1 MYISTKDWKNYIDRL
16 SALDKK
22 AGELMQEWIRRH
34 GFSDTKAMT
43 DYAYALAQKYGEG
56 SAALS
61 AEMYDAV
68 AEMQGKLYAPA
79 EAMPPPDYGEVA
91 KTVNGILK
99 HSQNPNSIAN
109 GVSRL
114 VKRTGADT
122 TLNNALR
129 DGAQFAWVPNGDT
142 CAFCITLASRGWQYM
157 SKKALKNGHAEHI
170 HANCDCTYSIR
181 FDGKGGVRGYDP
193 QKYRDMYYGAEG
205 NTPEERINS
214 LRRMHYEQNR
224 ELINA
229 QKRALYEN
237 GRQLIFDENDKL
249 SFQRST
255 GISARRVKDSKYV
268 VYVSE
273 NAVIKKQGLKNIEK
287 AIEESL
293 KKLDIPERNTLPQ
306 IVILSDREMGTTYAA
321 YNFVDN
327 RLLIRDSMGDKR
339 KTISHQRKMGFADP
353 TDPQS
358 SARHELIHW
367 NDAEEYRQKVSVI
380 TRENAVE
387 YLRYRQQQSK
397 IKLDEAGVTED
408 NVYHISRY
416 AFETYVKKNDYDE
429 AYTEF
434 RTINGRMR

>member
-79 EAMPPPDYGEVA
+79 EATPPPDYGEVA

-99 HSQNPNSIAN
+99 HSQNPNSIAS

-122 TLNNALR
+122 TLKNALR

-181 FDGKGGVRGYDP
+181 FDGKGGVKGYDP
-193 QKYRDMYYGAEG
+193 QKYADMYYGAEG
-205 NTPEERINS
+205 NTPNEKINS
-214 LRRMHYEQNR
+214 LRRMHYEQNKDV
-224 ELINA
+224 INA
-229 QKRALYEN
+229 QKRELYRKVGNSGAFASLSEKMSRKHIRDVAKEFN
-237 GRQLIFDENDKL
+237 ISLEHVIIIIDKDEEKLKESFLFSGRADYLQLGRIDFFPKAFQSKEELVRTIFHEHLHVMQFREYGSEFVQNHRAY
-249 SFQRST
+249 FERIT
-255 GISARRVKDSKYV
+255 
-268 VYVSE
+268 E
-273 NAVIKKQGLKNIEK
+273 NAEEEFIFK
-287 AIEESL
+287 A
-293 KKLDIPERNTLPQ
+293 K
-306 IVILSDREMGTTYAA
+306 
-321 YNFVDN
+321 
-327 RLLIRDSMGDKR
+327 
-339 KTISHQRKMGFADP
+339 
-353 TDPQS
+353 
-358 SARHELIHW
+358 
-367 NDAEEYRQKVSVI
+367 
-380 TRENAVE
+380 
-387 YLRYRQQQSK
+387 
-397 IKLDEAGVTED
+397 EAGLL
-408 NVYHISRY
+408 
-416 AFETYVKKNDYDE
+416 
-429 AYTEF
+429 
-434 RTINGRMR
+434 